1 MNATHNLRLPAS
13 ESAKLAPA
21 RSRRHVH
28 EQPVAGLA
36 PQAAEIVTAR
46 TVTRRAIHH
55 LSGFARS

>member
-21 RSRRHVH
+21 RSRHDVH
-28 EQPVAGLA
+28 EQPVAGPA
-36 PQAAEIVTAR
+36 PQPAEIVSAR
-46 TVTRRAIHH
+46 AVTRRPIHH